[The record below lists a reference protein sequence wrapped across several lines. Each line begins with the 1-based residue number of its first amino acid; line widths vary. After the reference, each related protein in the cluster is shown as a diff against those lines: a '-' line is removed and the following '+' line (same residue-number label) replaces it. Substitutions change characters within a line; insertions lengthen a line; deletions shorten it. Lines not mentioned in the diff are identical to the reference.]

1 MRSFPTRF
9 RRKTSEI
16 GRRHDKKRDHAA
28 GTSGTI
34 RLVKIAGI
42 QVYLHWSWFLVAL
55 YEIQYRNRYASLTWT
70 ILEYVSLFAIVTL
83 HEFGHALACRQVGGR
98 AEQIVLWPLGGVA
111 YVNAPP
117 RPAPLCGVSRQV
129 RSSMS
134 H

>member
-1 MRSFPTRF
+1 MIRSATMLP
-9 RRKTSEI
+9 
-16 GRRHDKKRDHAA
+16 

-70 ILEYVSLFAIVTL
+70 ILEYVSLFGIVTL
-83 HEFGHALACRQVGGR
+83 HE
-98 AEQIVLWPLGGVA
+98 
-111 YVNAPP
+111 
-117 RPAPLCGVSRQV
+117 QV